1 MIVLNEQ
8 FGYKN
13 TGILHNIDEFSAIL
27 GGKKYK
33 KSIQRGDNK
42 SYCYNI
48 SHFENDKN
56 QYRFETSYFVGVD
69 WIVENKLPIYV
80 QPKLNNEITEINYL
94 KMLFEALKQP
104 DNFNHLDQLCDIN
117 FEKPLIT
124 IRQEQDLLS
133 PLLIVQY
140 LHLLKKIVQK
150 GLKKSYYPVVKN
162 LNAKVKGKILVN
174 ATIKGNLTKSKILF
188 NYCKYDEFGLNSIE
202 NKVLKKALMFSQKVI
217 QNLNGIDAKAL
228 NGLFNYIQ
236 PAFVLVEDEIKIEEL
251 KTIKPNPLYKEYEL
265 AIKIAKL
272 ILKRYG
278 YTISNTTQKK
288 IQTPP
293 FWIDMSKL
301 FELYVYAKLKER
313 FPERGEVIYH
323 KKFNYLEPD
332 FILNSQKENYKMVVD
347 AKYKPQYQNG
357 NVNTD
362 DIRQVSGYARLKS
375 VYNYLNIKNY
385 NDVIDCLIVFSEQS
399 LERTDLNGIS
409 LKTNEESNYV
419 NFYKIGIK
427 LPTLNETV
435 TSLNV

>member
-1 MIVLNEQ
+1 MIILNEQ

-13 TGILHNIDEFSAIL
+13 TGILLDIEEYSAIL
-27 GGKKYK
+27 GGKKYN
-33 KSIQRGDNK
+33 KSIQKGDNK
-42 SYCYNI
+42 SYCFNI
-48 SHFENDKN
+48 SHFENDSN
-56 QYRFETSYFVGVD
+56 PYRFETSYFVGVD

-80 QPKLNNEITEINYL
+80 QPKLNNENTEINYL
-94 KMLFEALKQP
+94 KMLFEALQQP
-104 DNFNHLDQLCDIN
+104 ENFNHLDQLCEIN
-117 FEKPLIT
+117 FDAPLIS
-124 IRQEQDLLS
+124 IKQEQDLLS
-133 PLLIVQY
+133 PLLVVQY

-174 ATIKGNLTKSKILF
+174 ATIKGNHSKSKMLF

-202 NKVLKKALMFSQKVI
+202 NKVLKKALLFSQKAI
-217 QNLNGIDAKAL
+217 QNLNGVDSKTL

-236 PAFVLVEDEIKIEEL
+236 PAFILIEDEIQIEEL
-251 KTIKPNPLYKEYEL
+251 KTIKPNPLYKEYDQAL
-265 AIKIAKL
+265 KLAKL

-278 YTISNTTQKK
+278 YTISNTTTNK

-332 FILNSQKENYKMVVD
+332 YILNSQKENYKMVVD
-347 AKYKPQYQNG
+347 AKYKPQYRNG
-357 NVNTD
+357 NVNTE

-375 VYNYLNIKNY
+375 VYKHLNIDNR
-385 NDVIDCLIVFSEQS
+385 NEVIDCLIIYSEQS
-399 LERTDLNGIS
+399 LERNDLKEIS
-409 LKTNEESNYV
+409 LKSNEENNYV

-427 LPTLNETV
+427 LPVLKEI
-435 TSLNV
+435 